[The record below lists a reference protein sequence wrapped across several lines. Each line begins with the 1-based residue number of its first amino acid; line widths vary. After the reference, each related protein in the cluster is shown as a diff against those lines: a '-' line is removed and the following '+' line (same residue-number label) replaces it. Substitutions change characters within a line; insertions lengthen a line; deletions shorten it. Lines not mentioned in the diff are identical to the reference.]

1 MMEIILFL
9 PRPRYLSKLTEYLD
23 SLTLFEESA
32 FIHILVFII
41 LLLTIFNILLVFFGN
56 EIIKYFDIE
65 NRFPS
70 LSFYIKVRAKFQ
82 RYYLLWNIFT
92 MFVIC
97 IIAIGLNL
105 FMPRPRYLRFALI
118 VMMTAVIKIAVN
130 KNLFCS

>member
-56 EIIKYFDIE
+56 
-65 NRFPS
+65 
-70 LSFYIKVRAKFQ
+70 
-82 RYYLLWNIFT
+82 
-92 MFVIC
+92 
-97 IIAIGLNL
+97 
-105 FMPRPRYLRFALI
+105 
-118 VMMTAVIKIAVN
+118 
-130 KNLFCS
+130 